1 MKGGAGAY
9 GATASQGQ
17 VRPTAPQGAAQ
28 QRAYGQ
34 YQRAQVETS
43 SPGQLV
49 VLLYQGCL
57 KFAQKGRLA
66 IEAGDFEASRVNLL
80 RAQDIVAELMG
91 GLNLDA
97 GEIAGNLLRL
107 YEYMYQR
114 LVIANVKRDAA
125 AASEVEEMIRSLLP
139 AWEEAVKKHASGA
152 VGSGD
157 GAAPAPRSGV
167 SFSG

>member
-1 MKGGAGAY
+1 MLNNAVMRQAAAG
-9 GATASQGQ
+9 
-17 VRPTAPQGAAQ
+17 AQ

-43 SPGQLV
+43 TPGQLV

-57 KFAQKGRLA
+57 RFTQRGRLA
-66 IEAGDFEASRVNLL
+66 LEAQDFEASRTNLL

-91 GLNLDA
+91 GLNMDA

-114 LVIANVKRDAA
+114 LVAANVKRDPAA
-125 AASEVEEMIRSLLP
+125 ALEVEGLVRSLLP
-139 AWEEAVKKHASGA
+139 AWQEAVRQHTAER
-152 VGSGD
+152 GSVDSPSPSLSLRG
-157 GAAPAPRSGV
+157 
-167 SFSG
+167 

>member
-1 MKGGAGAY
+1 MKKGAGAY
-9 GATASQGQ
+9 GAAAAQGLA
-17 VRPTAPQGAAQ
+17 RPAAAQSAAQ

-57 KFAQKGRLA
+57 RLTQKGRLA
-66 IEAGDFEASRVNLL
+66 IEAGDFEASRVSLL

-107 YEYMYQR
+107 YEY
-114 LVIANVKRDAA
+114 
-125 AASEVEEMIRSLLP
+125 
-139 AWEEAVKKHASGA
+139 
-152 VGSGD
+152 
-157 GAAPAPRSGV
+157 
-167 SFSG
+167 

>member
-1 MKGGAGAY
+1 VLNDAVLKRAAGGPTGA
-9 GATASQGQ
+9 
-17 VRPTAPQGAAQ
+17 

-49 VLLYQGCL
+49 VLLYTGCL

-66 IEAGDFEASRVNLL
+66 LEGSDFEAARVNLL

-114 LVIANVKRDAA
+114 LVVANVKRDAA

-139 AWEEAVKKHASGA
+139 AWEEAVKKQ
-152 VGSGD
+152 
-157 GAAPAPRSGV
+157 SGV
-167 SFSG
+167 GTGGGTTGPAGLQPGKSVSLNG

>member
-1 MKGGAGAY
+1 MLNK
-9 GATASQGQ
+9 
-17 VRPTAPQGAAQ
+17 PHLQ
-28 QRAYGQ
+28 QRAAYGQ

-57 KFAQKGRLA
+57 KFTQKGRMA

-91 GLNLDA
+91 GLNMDA

-114 LVIANVKRDAA
+114 LVIANIKRDAA
-125 AASEVEEMIRSLLP
+125 AATEVEEMIRSLLP
-139 AWEEAVKKHASGA
+139 AWEAAVKKQTGGAAS
-152 VGSGD
+152 SGD
-157 GAAPAPRSGV
+157 GVPAQPRSGV